1 MANSICKQC
10 KFYDRC
16 DEPALMRSY
25 VTAAN
30 KEGCSHYGMLSAF
43 DDVEER
49 QNQMWAKRAEEERR
63 RRQAEFDERIGEE
76 EAKVEA
82 ALERVDEQL
91 DQIAAQYSILKE
103 PTENMGEAIYG
114 YSYFQWQQIRSQIK
128 PFDDEA
134 IARYNRFLDRF
145 ESIDHGY
152 KHKDPKALYKLYL
165 QKIDEILQD
174 YRDYGLTGAGS
185 QREDIHKQAVQW
197 QEAVDK
203 KKAEEEQKAKEERRK
218 KEEEKKR
225 KQAQEAEERRKE
237 QERLEEEK
245 RKKRAFWK
253 PLIIAAI
260 VVFVIGLIIPPIMGI
275 GLLGVGIAGVV
286 RYFRL
291 KNKQND

>member
-63 RRQAEFDERIGEE
+63 RRQERFDEEIGEE
-76 EAKVEA
+76 VEKA
-82 ALERVDEQL
+82 EDALARVDEQL
-91 DQIAAQYSILKE
+91 DKIAAQYSILRK
-103 PTENMGEAIYG
+103 PTENIGEAIYG
-114 YSYFQWQQIRSQIK
+114 YSYFQWQQIRAQIK
-128 PFDDEA
+128 PFDDNA
-134 IARYNRFLDRF
+134 IVAYNNFLERNKDFCR
-145 ESIDHGY
+145 EY
-152 KHKDPKALYKLYL
+152 KKKDTKAPYKLYL
-165 QKIDEILQD
+165 QKIDDILQEF
-174 YRDYGLTGAGS
+174 RDYGLTGAGS
-185 QREDIHKQAVQW
+185 QREEIHKQAVQW
-197 QEAVDK
+197 QEEFDK

-245 RKKRAFWK
+245 RQKRAFWK

-260 VVFVIGLIIPPIMGI
+260 VVFVIGLIIPPYYGNRFARSWNSWR
-275 GLLGVGIAGVV
+275 GAL
-286 RYFRL
+286 F
-291 KNKQND
+291 